1 MRNELRVWGMESV
14 PREIFSKK
22 ELDYLEPLIERQLP
36 SVDWVWA
43 EMDKVWDA
51 VGLDNCAPLKGQN
64 VGLFYSHPVWIMNAF
79 FTGAD
84 PVSAK
89 HRHSIAKFASELGVR
104 RIADYGGGGGE
115 LARKISELCP
125 SATIDIVEPFPSA
138 LGKQRIS
145 GLENV
150 RIVGKLTGEY
160 DLIIAQDVLEHVD
173 QPIAVA
179 EEIAGALKV
188 GGTAIFANCFYPVI
202 KCHLPRT
209 FHLRYTFK
217 FVVGLGGLK
226 YKGSVQGALHA
237 QIFQKKDSQRSFGS
251 SVLVAEKLS
260 FIGGGRL
267 LNFAA
272 NVLHKLKRL

>member
-1 MRNELRVWGMESV
+1 MNYVFGGGGSV
-14 PREIFSKK
+14 PRDIFSKK
-22 ELDYLEPLIERQLP
+22 ELDYLVPLVERQLP

-51 VGLDNCAPLKGQN
+51 VGLDNSAPLKGQN

-89 HRHSIAKFASELGVR
+89 HRHSIAKLASELGAR

-125 SATIDIVEPFPSA
+125 SAIIDIVEPFPSA

-150 RIVGKLTGEY
+150 RFVGKLTGEY

-217 FVVGLGGLK
+217 FVIGLGGLK
-226 YKGSVQGALHA
+226 YKGMVQGAEHA
-237 QIFQKKDSQRSFGS
+237 QIFQKKDRKIVGA
-251 SVLVAEKLS
+251 VLVAEKLS
-260 FIGGGRL
+260 FIGGRL

-272 NVLHKLKRL
+272 HVFHKLKRL